1 MHRQGDHALNG
12 GQIQLDAAVVVGYI
26 GRFQLFVGLRA
37 VVLLEV
43 LFRNIVCLPDG
54 GPAGGLG
61 GHDIDAVAVVGGKIG
76 NAGADK
82 LHDLV
87 LHIAVGV
94 GGGHQR
100 QRDIVGAD
108 AGVGFAG
115 QIDGDHA
122 GVGHVVGTAHQL
134 FSQLAAAL
142 ADGHGAQRT
151 VAGVGVRAEDHPPA
165 AGHHFPVVAVDDGH
179 IRRDIDAAVLVR
191 GGEGKLV
198 VVLVDGAAHGAE
210 AVVTVGQ
217 SVGDRECLHTG
228 GPGLLDDAHIG
239 DVVGDQRIKADLQ
252 LIGGAGGVV
261 GLKDAVG
268 HGFLP
273 SLLRGDRGAGTGD
286 AGAQEH
292 AFIVD
297 CDHSFDLLDA
307 VFAAGDK
314 LSIMI
319 PYLNGF
325 EKRFCKKRYIG
336 LQILE
341 KLQGN
346 NVNLNDSCMM
356 SGFCNRKIEEGSA
369 GNDECRPLQAV
380 WKGERVKKE
389 TD

>member
-1 MHRQGDHALNG
+1 M
-12 GQIQLDAAVVVGYI
+12 
-26 GRFQLFVGLRA
+26 
-37 VVLLEV
+37 
-43 LFRNIVCLPDG
+43 
-54 GPAGGLG
+54 
-61 GHDIDAVAVVGGKIG
+61 
-76 NAGADK
+76 
-82 LHDLV
+82 
-87 LHIAVGV
+87 
-94 GGGHQR
+94 
-100 QRDIVGAD
+100 
-108 AGVGFAG
+108 
-115 QIDGDHA
+115 
-122 GVGHVVGTAHQL
+122 
-134 FSQLAAAL
+134 
-142 ADGHGAQRT
+142 
-151 VAGVGVRAEDHPPA
+151 
-165 AGHHFPVVAVDDGH
+165 
-179 IRRDIDAAVLVR
+179 
-191 GGEGKLV
+191 
-198 VVLVDGAAHGAE
+198 
-210 AVVTVGQ
+210 
-217 SVGDRECLHTG
+217 
-228 GPGLLDDAHIG
+228 
-239 DVVGDQRIKADLQ
+239 
-252 LIGGAGGVV
+252 IGGAGGVV

-356 SGFCNRKIEEGSA
+356 SGFCNRKIEGGSA
-369 GNDECRPLQAV
+369 GNGECRPLQAV

-389 TD
+389 TDEVRLFFDGYANSWGKKVLMRPWARITRISSGWI